1 MKNKKLGNK
10 EQAKRAAISWTDHAW
25 EDYLTW
31 QKEKPEVVDKINDL
45 INDCLRD
52 PFKGIGKPEPLGGNL
67 TGFWSRRISH
77 EHRLVYM
84 VESGTLYIVQCRL
97 HY

>member
-1 MKNKKLGNK
+1 MKNKKLENQ
-10 EQAKRAAISWTDHAW
+10 EQAKKAAISWTEHAW
-25 EDYLTW
+25 DDYMTW

-45 INDCLRD
+45 INGCFRD

-84 VESGTLYIVQCRL
+84 FENGTLYIVQCRL

>member
-1 MKNKKLGNK
+1 MKNKKLENK
-10 EQAKRAAISWTDHAW
+10 KQAKKAAICWTDHAW

-84 VESGTLYIVQCRL
+84 VESGILYIVQCRL